1 VNLQGGG
8 ACMYVYVNLS
18 MYECISGAG
27 EPAGGRR
34 GDGAYYQRCR
44 SDGVR
49 NGCGENMR
57 KEEKKIVFSLLSAM
71 QE

>member
-1 VNLQGGG
+1 
-8 ACMYVYVNLS
+8 MYVYVNLS

-57 KEEKKIVFSLLSAM
+57 KEEKEKEKKKNRILPTISDAGVM
-71 QE
+71 G

>member
-1 VNLQGGG
+1 
-8 ACMYVYVNLS
+8 MYVYVNLS

-49 NGCGENMR
+49 NGCGEHMR
-57 KEEKKIVFSLLSAM
+57 KIWYYMGNGRVGLM
-71 QE
+71 RVMG